1 MYFTQVHREPFTV
14 YHVINV
20 FVRYRAS
27 ETGSVYQVEPGGRIE
42 EEGLGVCIKVSH
54 GIGDGSKS
62 HMYPSLT
69 CIQVSHGDG

>member
-1 MYFTQVHREPFTV
+1 MYFIQVHREPFTV

-20 FVRYRAS
+20 CVRYEAS

-54 GIGDGSKS
+54 VSKS
-62 HMYPSLT
+62 HMEMDPSLT
-69 CIQVSHGDG
+69 CIQVSHADG